1 MKSQVVRFLE
11 KQELLRC
18 ALRLKK
24 KKTPSHKNKMRFLAP
39 LRPLGLEPVRTLETG
54 L

>member
-24 KKTPSHKNKMRFLAP
+24 KIPSHKNKMRFLAP
-39 LRPLGLEPVRTLETG
+39 LRPLGLEPVHTLETG